1 MATYVLVHGAWGGSW
16 GYASLARAL
25 RAAGHEVHVPSLSGL
40 GERAH
45 LAHGGITLS
54 DHIADVVGLLD
65 CEQVEDF
72 ILVGHSYGGMVI
84 TGVSAQRGSRIRS
97 LVYLDAF
104 LPQDGQALWDVA
116 DDETRKLYIENQKA
130 TPGLVQPIFPMPEG
144 RTARV
149 SGHPLLTLLEPVRL
163 GGEEGAIG
171 RRTYVYANRSPLTI
185 FTQFRD
191 RCRADPAWTVQELA
205 TGHMVWDD
213 DPDGTLKILLE
224 EAEAADR
231 H

>member
-1 MATYVLVHGAWGGSW
+1 MATFVLVHGAWGGSW
-16 GYASLARAL
+16 GYANLAREL
-25 RAAGHEVHVPSLSGL
+25 RAVGHDVHVPSLTGL
-40 GERAH
+40 GERMH

-54 DHIADVVGLLD
+54 DHVADVVGLID
-65 CEQVEDF
+65 CEDLSDI
-72 ILVGHSYGGMVI
+72 ILVGHSYGGMVV

-116 DDETRKLYIENQKA
+116 DEETRRLYIENQKG

-144 RTARV
+144 RVRRV

-163 GGEEGAIG
+163 GGEEGQIA
-171 RRTYVYANRSPLTI
+171 RRTYVYANASPLTI

-191 RCRADPAWTVQELA
+191 RCAADPAWRVEEVA
-205 TGHMVWDD
+205 TGHMVWDED
-213 DPDGTLKILLE
+213 MPGIRRILLE
-224 EAEAADR
+224 EAAA
-231 H
+231 

>member
-16 GYASLARAL
+16 GYANLAREL
-25 RAAGHEVHVPSLSGL
+25 RAEGHDVHVPSLTGL

-54 DHIADVVGLLD
+54 DHIADVTGLID
-65 CEQVEDF
+65 CESLSDI
-72 ILVGHSYGGMVI
+72 ILVGHSYGGMVV
-84 TGVSAQRGSRIRS
+84 TGVSALRGSRIRS

-116 DDETRKLYIENQKA
+116 DEATRQLYIENQKA

-144 RTARV
+144 RSARV

-163 GGEEGAIG
+163 GGEEARIG
-171 RRTYVYANRSPLTI
+171 RRTYVYANASPITS

-191 RCRADPAWTVQELA
+191 RCAAEPAWRVEEVA
-205 TGHMVWDD
+205 TGHMVWDED
-213 DPDGTLKILLE
+213 MASIRRILLD
-224 EAEAADR
+224 EAAA
-231 H
+231 

>member
-1 MATYVLVHGAWGGSW
+1 MAVFVLVHGAWGGSW
-16 GYASLARAL
+16 GYASLARRL
-25 RAAGHEVHVPSLSGL
+25 RAAGHEVHVPSLTGL

-54 DHIADVVGLLD
+54 DHIADVIGLID
-65 CEQVEDF
+65 CESLNDF

-84 TGVSAQRGSRIRS
+84 TGVSALRGSRIRS

-104 LPQDGQALWDVA
+104 LPEDGQALWDVA
-116 DDETRKLYIENQKA
+116 DEVTRQSYIENQKNS
-130 TPGLVQPIFPMPEG
+130 PGLVQPIFPMPEG

-163 GGEEGAIG
+163 GGEEGQI
-171 RRTYVYANRSPLTI
+171 RQRTYVYANRSPLTI

-191 RCRADPAWTVQELA
+191 RCAENPDWRVEEIG
-205 TGHMVWDD
+205 TGHMLWDD
-213 DPDGTLKILLE
+213 DLQGTLRILLD
-224 EAEAADR
+224 EAAR
-231 H
+231 S